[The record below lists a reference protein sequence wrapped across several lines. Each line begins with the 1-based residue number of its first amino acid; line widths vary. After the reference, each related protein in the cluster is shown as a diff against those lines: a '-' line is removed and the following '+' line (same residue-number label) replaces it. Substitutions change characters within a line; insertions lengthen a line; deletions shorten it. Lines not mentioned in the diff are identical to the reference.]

1 MVRSD
6 ARTGAQQRTV
16 WESWFPSWTSISV
29 VRHLVRPST
38 HSLCLVQEVALVT
51 VCAVFGLVLIQFCCI
66 IFGAAPLLNMIPILL
81 MLFILMFSLVYG
93 YYEA

>member
-6 ARTGAQQRTV
+6 ARTGAHRRTV

-51 VCAVFGLVLIQFCCI
+51 VCAVFGLVLIQCCGI
-66 IFGAAPLLNMIPILL
+66 LFGVVPLLSMIPIVL
-81 MLFILMFSLVYG
+81 MPFMLMFSLVYG